1 MSVTEIEFTAAHVNL
16 EGELCLKVENLPVAR
31 KLCLT
36 LTDKPYVAKITP
48 KGKRRSL
55 DANAY
60 FWLLCGKLAEST
72 GIPKTEIYREAIRE
86 IGGNTETVC
95 VPTKAAERLVDGW
108 KHNGLGW
115 LADTTPSKLPGC
127 TNVILYYGS
136 STYDTKQMSRLVDNI
151 VQDCQ
156 AVGIETL
163 TPEKLALLKED
174 WGRGQ

>member
-1 MSVTEIEFTAAHVNL
+1 MTEIEFTGARVSP
-16 EGELCLKVENLPVAR
+16 EGELCLKVSNLPYVR
-31 KLCLT
+31 KFCLKVKQRT
-36 LTDKPYVAKITP
+36 YIAKITE

-115 LADTTPSKLPGC
+115 LADTMPSKLPGC

-163 TPEKLALLKED
+163 TPDKLALLKEE